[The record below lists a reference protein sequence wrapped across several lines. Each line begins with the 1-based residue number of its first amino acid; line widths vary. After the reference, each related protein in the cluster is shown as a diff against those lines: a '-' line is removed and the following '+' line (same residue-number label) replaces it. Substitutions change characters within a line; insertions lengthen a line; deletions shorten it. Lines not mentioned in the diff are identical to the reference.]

1 MTDPPARLTVA
12 LSASYR
18 LERELG
24 VGGMATV
31 YLAHDL
37 KHDRRVAIK
46 VLKPDLAAV
55 LGAERFI
62 TEIKTTAALQHPHIL
77 PLFDSGSADGFLF
90 YVMPFV
96 DGETLRARLD
106 RERQLSIEDAL
117 RIAREV
123 ADALD
128 YAHRHGVIHRD
139 IKPENILLHDG
150 RATVA
155 DFGIALAVSAAAG
168 GRMTETGL
176 SLGTPHYMSPE
187 QATAEREITGRSDV
201 YSLGCVLYE
210 MLTGNPPHTGAT
222 AQQIIMKI
230 VTEEPAPV
238 SKLRKSVP
246 PHVADAIAQAVE
258 KLPADRFSTAKEFAD
273 ALAGTGAGA
282 VRRRTGSDGGAGAT
296 GVPKRR
302 WAVFLALALPVLA
315 MAGATGWA
323 LRGAPR
329 APVSGPVVRFTIA
342 PEGDGLIRD
351 PVGSSIA
358 VAPDGRRLVYTGRDS
373 LGVPQLYLYELETET
388 RRALPGT
395 REAVAPFF
403 SPDGEHIGFTQ
414 DGGLRR
420 LALAGGSALTILP
433 RGNTGATWGTD
444 DWIYLASA
452 DRPMLRRV
460 PARGGAVEQ
469 LWRGD
474 TVGTDGFR
482 WLDALPDGR
491 GILLTLVREGRPELA
506 AVSLP
511 DGTLHRFDVPGMSP
525 RWLEGGVIT
534 YLQPDGVLMLARLDV
549 TRWRL
554 ASRPVPVSG
563 NVSFG
568 PAFVGK
574 FGIGRNGVLAFLP
587 GGLSTNRD
595 LNLVS
600 RDGRSEVLVDGV
612 FVRAP
617 LFSPDGRRLVYELV
631 DFDVAY
637 SRSDL
642 WLHDLAARTRT
653 RLTVDSSSHSAA
665 WYPDSRHIAFVSRR
679 HLLRLPIDRS
689 APPDTLH
696 ALERDA
702 RELQLD
708 PSGRFAYMIADRTR
722 ESMAMPILR
731 VPLEGNAAA
740 QPVGDTT
747 GLRSSLALSP
757 DGDWLVYESNESG
770 TYQLYVR
777 RLAEGGG
784 LWAVPGRGVRGARWA
799 ADGRALHFHDGER
812 LLTMPFT
819 TGMEPVFGDP
829 RPLVNA
835 PVPVVE
841 APAMWDL
848 AADGQRIVAVV
859 QRDLQSNAREMV
871 IMLNWLDRLRA
882 ELR

>member
-106 RERQLSIEDAL
+106 RERQLGIDDAL

-238 SKLRKSVP
+238 LKLRKSVP

-258 KLPADRFSTAKEFAD
+258 KLPADRFGTAKEFAE

-282 VRRRTGSDGGAGAT
+282 VRRRTGSDGGAGAA

-302 WAVFLALALPVLA
+302 RAVLLALALPVLA
-315 MAGATGWA
+315 IAGATGWA

-329 APVSGPVVRFTIA
+329 VTAPGPVVRFTIA

-351 PVGSSIA
+351 PAGSSIA
-358 VAPDGRRLVYTGRDS
+358 VAPDGRRLVYAGRDS
-373 LGVPQLYLYELETET
+373 LGVAQLYVYELDAGTT
-388 RRALPGT
+388 RALSGT
-395 REAVAPFF
+395 QNANAPFF
-403 SPDGEHIGFTQ
+403 SPDGEHIGFSQ
-414 DGGLRR
+414 EGQLRR
-420 LALAGGSALTILP
+420 LALAGGAVVTIAP
-433 RGNTGATWGTD
+433 QGNNGATWGAD
-444 DWIYLASA
+444 DWIYLHSTN
-452 DRPMLRRV
+452 RPVLRRV

-469 LWRGD
+469 VSRGD
-474 TVGTDGFR
+474 TKGTDGFR

-511 DGTLHRFDVPGMSP
+511 DGTLHRFGESGMSP

-534 YLQPDGVLMLARLDV
+534 YLQPDGALMLARLDV

-554 ASRPVPVSG
+554 ASRPVPVTG

-568 PAFVGK
+568 PAFPGK

-587 GGLSTNRD
+587 GGVSNNFD

-600 RDGRSEVLVDGV
+600 DGRTEVLLGSV
-612 FVRAP
+612 FVMAP
-617 LFSPDGRRLVYELV
+617 RFSPDGRRLVYEVIDLAV
-631 DFDVAY
+631 SN
-637 SRSDL
+637 SRGDL
-642 WLHDLAARTRT
+642 WLHDLATRTNT
-653 RLTVDSSSHSAA
+653 RLTIDSSSHSAA
-665 WYPDSRHIAFVSRR
+665 WYPESRHIAYVSGRY
-679 HLLRLPIDRS
+679 LLRLPIDRS

-696 ALERDA
+696 TLEREVDN
-702 RELQLD
+702 LQLD
-708 PSGRFAYMIADRTR
+708 PSGQFAYMIPAYAGPGT
-722 ESMAMPILR
+722 MPILR
-731 VPLEGNAAA
+731 VPLGGNAAA
-740 QPVGDTT
+740 QPVSDAT
-747 GLRSSLALSP
+747 GSRNSLALSP
-757 DGDWLVYESNESG
+757 DGNWLAYESNESG
-770 TYQLYVR
+770 TWQLYVR
-777 RLAEGGG
+777 RLADGGG
-784 LWAVPGRGVRGARWA
+784 IWAVPVRGGSYARWA

-812 LLTMPFT
+812 LLTVSFT
-819 TGMEPVFGDP
+819 AGPEPIFGDP
-829 RPLVNA
+829 RPLVTA
-835 PVPVVE
+835 PLPVTLRWGT
-841 APAMWDL
+841 AQWDL
-848 AADGQRIVAVV
+848 SPDGQRIVAVV
-859 QRDLQSNAREMV
+859 PRDLQSDARSMV
-871 IMLNWLDRLRA
+871 LMLNWLERLRA